1 MLIQDGKVDIK
12 VLDLQT
18 LQGGSPVCDLLYF
31 IFTGSDEEFRA
42 KYYEKMLDHY
52 YTQLSA
58 AMKRL
63 NLDPEETFSREDF
76 DYEMKEVTN
85 V

>member
-1 MLIQDGKVDIK
+1 MDIK
-12 VLDLQT
+12 IVDLQT
-18 LQGGSPVCDLLYF
+18 LQGGSPVTDLIYF

-42 KYYEKMLDHY
+42 KHYQKLIDHY
-52 YTQLSA
+52 YSELSA

-76 DYEMKEVTN
+76 DFEMKEV
-85 V
+85 